1 MSKGGKGGGKG
12 GEEAQ
17 RKVLED
23 LFLLSP
29 AAIAATTCGHVRCH
43 AECEAVKRSRQP
55 YYGVVALL
63 GMQVGVYAFGMWKN
77 TLACIYLI

>member
-1 MSKGGKGGGKG
+1 MSEQKVEGGGEG

-29 AAIAATTCGHVRCH
+29 AATAATTCGLVRYH
-43 AECEAVKRSRQP
+43 AE
-55 YYGVVALL
+55 
-63 GMQVGVYAFGMWKN
+63 
-77 TLACIYLI
+77 